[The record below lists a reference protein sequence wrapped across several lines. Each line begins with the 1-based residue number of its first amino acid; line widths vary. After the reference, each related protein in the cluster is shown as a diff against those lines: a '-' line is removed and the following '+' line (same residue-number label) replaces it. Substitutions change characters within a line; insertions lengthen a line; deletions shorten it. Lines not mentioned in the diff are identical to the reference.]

1 MALLFVSQAPALPA
15 HFRINSPSP
24 SPSIPYAFSAASSL
38 LNPHSVSSLYFS
50 PSPSLLLLL
59 PQAEFPPHLLLPV
72 SHHVYQLLLFL
83 VPLND
88 SLLLC
93 ETVLALLPSSFPSL
107 LSPPGFKVLLWS
119 PGQLSLKDKN
129 YQVIITANE
138 TSRGHI

>member
-1 MALLFVSQAPALPA
+1 MTTDENSMALLFVSQAPALPA
-15 HFRINSPSP
+15 HFRIKPPSP
-24 SPSIPYAFSAASSL
+24 SPSISYASSAAFLL

-50 PSPSLLLLL
+50 PSPPLLLL

-72 SHHVYQLLLFL
+72 SHHVDQLLLLL

-129 YQVIITANE
+129 Y
-138 TSRGHI
+138 

>member
-24 SPSIPYAFSAASSL
+24 SPSIPYAFSTASLIL

-50 PSPSLLLLL
+50 PPPALHLLL

-72 SHHVYQLLLFL
+72 SHHMYQLLLLL

-93 ETVLALLPSSFPSL
+93 ETVLALLPSPFPSL

-129 YQVIITANE
+129 Y
-138 TSRGHI
+138 